1 MSSIVVPIDKEFN
14 IHPVAV
20 LTILVGLPPGG
31 PSAANPTSTENGVI
45 VLAPETSP
53 VVPHV

>member
-1 MSSIVVPIDKEFN
+1 MSSIAAPIDKEFN
-14 IHPVAV
+14 IQPVAV
-20 LTILVGLPPGG
+20 LTIF
-31 PSAANPTSTENGVI
+31 SASDANPISTENGVI

>member
-1 MSSIVVPIDKEFN
+1 MSSIAAPNDKEFN
-14 IHPVAV
+14 IHPVAC
-20 LTILVGLPPGG
+20 LTIFAS
-31 PSAANPTSTENGVI
+31 SAANPTSTENGVI